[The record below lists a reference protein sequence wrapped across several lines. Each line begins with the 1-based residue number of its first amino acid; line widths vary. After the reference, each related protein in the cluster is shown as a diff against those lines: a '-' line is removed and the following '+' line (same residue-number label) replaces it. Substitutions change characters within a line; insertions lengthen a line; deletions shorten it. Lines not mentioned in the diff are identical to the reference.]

1 MKATIRRT
9 VRRTVRA
16 AMAFLAVGTMTVAIA
31 APVVASHVV
40 VRTSFPGAGTV
51 GELVRLAIDIRTP
64 DGAPLSGTT
73 VTYYLHMSFA
83 GVEGEAE
90 IGRAVTD
97 DQGVATIRYQPRAAG
112 LHEVRMEY
120 LAPGATTVEEVVG
133 SFDVAGGTQLY
144 RSAGGVDIPGINP
157 GLLMVIV
164 GAVWLILLSVS
175 FFLIAIARAGGA
187 AEPPRGDA
195 PR

>member
-1 MKATIRRT
+1 MNTTFRRT
-9 VRRTVRA
+9 ARPA
-16 AMAFLAVGTMTVAIA
+16 LAFLAAGTMTVILA
-31 APVVASHVV
+31 APVVASHVA
-40 VRTSFPGAGTV
+40 VRTSFPTAATV
-51 GELVRLAIDIRTP
+51 GQIVPLAMDIRTP

-97 DQGVATIRYQPRAAG
+97 DQGVATIQYQPRAAG
-112 LHEVRMEY
+112 LHEVRIEY
-120 LAPGATTVEEVVG
+120 LAPGATTAEEVVAT
-133 SFDVAGGTQLY
+133 FDVAGGTQLY

-157 GLLMVIV
+157 GLLMVVV

-175 FFLIAIARAGGA
+175 FFLVAIARAGGA
-187 AEPPRGDA
+187 TEPSRGDA